1 MPKKSTL
8 PILFIT
14 LLIDMIGV
22 GMIIPLI
29 PIIFTD
35 DSSSSFILSGYS
47 QSAQFFIAG
56 LVTAVYGLMTFLASP
71 ILGELSDIYG
81 RKKLLLIGIGVLAI
95 SQIMFGLGIITG
107 SLAMLFISRAVAGL
121 AGANISIAQASIA
134 DISKPEDRAKNFGL
148 IGAAFGIG
156 FIVGPIMGGYIEHL
170 TGSAASPFFI
180 AGMLGIVNL
189 ISVSLFLPETRQPKE
204 ATHSITFLKAI
215 INIQHAFTHSKAS
228 PVYVSSFLYMIGFT
242 FFTTSSGIYLVER
255 FGLSAASLG
264 TYFGVIGV
272 WIVITQGFILRV
284 ITKKYEERQI
294 LFISL
299 LCVAFAIA
307 CTPYAP
313 SMTYQYILAPLI
325 AIPQGLSMATMS
337 ALISKS
343 VDENMQGMA
352 LGINSSLSALAGG
365 VVPILAGSIIALFG
379 MSIPYLLAGFC
390 IALSWKTLFYRK
402 QKIS

>member
-134 DISKPEDRAKNFGL
+134 DISKP
-148 IGAAFGIG
+148 
-156 FIVGPIMGGYIEHL
+156 
-170 TGSAASPFFI
+170 
-180 AGMLGIVNL
+180 
-189 ISVSLFLPETRQPKE
+189 
-204 ATHSITFLKAI
+204 
-215 INIQHAFTHSKAS
+215 
-228 PVYVSSFLYMIGFT
+228 
-242 FFTTSSGIYLVER
+242 
-255 FGLSAASLG
+255 
-264 TYFGVIGV
+264 
-272 WIVITQGFILRV
+272 
-284 ITKKYEERQI
+284 
-294 LFISL
+294 
-299 LCVAFAIA
+299 
-307 CTPYAP
+307 
-313 SMTYQYILAPLI
+313 
-325 AIPQGLSMATMS
+325 
-337 ALISKS
+337 
-343 VDENMQGMA
+343 
-352 LGINSSLSALAGG
+352 
-365 VVPILAGSIIALFG
+365 
-379 MSIPYLLAGFC
+379 
-390 IALSWKTLFYRK
+390 
-402 QKIS
+402 